1 MATLSPM
8 TKLDAVN
15 ICLSSMGEPHVN
27 SLDTAAIDAQ
37 IASDVID
44 ELSRSVQ
51 IRGFNWNREFTS
63 LSPDISGYIN
73 LPENTLKVDSI
84 ESSKLTNV
92 VQRGQRLYNVD
103 DGTYTFTEAVRVGLT
118 VLLDFELL
126 PSAARDYIACSAALV
141 NQERV
146 LGSML
151 LDKFLQQRAQ
161 QAWTELQRDELNN
174 ADPNI
179 LRDNWSVY
187 GTIQRGWFR
196 RGGFLS

>member
-1 MATLSPM
+1 MAITPM

-15 ICLSSMGEPHVN
+15 IALSSMGEPKVN
-27 SLDTAAIDAQ
+27 TLEDAAIDAQ
-37 IASDVID
+37 IASDTID
-44 ELSRSVQ
+44 EISRSVQ
-51 IRGFNWNREFTS
+51 LRGFNWNREFTN

-84 ESSKLTNV
+84 ETSKLTNV

-103 DGTYTFTEAVRVGLT
+103 DGTFTFTDPVRVELT
-118 VLLDFELL
+118 VHLDFELL
-126 PSAARDYIACSAALV
+126 PSAARDYIATSAAMI

-146 LGSML
+146 LGSAL

-161 QAWTELQRDELNN
+161 QAWVELQRDELNN
-174 ADPNI
+174 ADPNV
-179 LRDNWSVY
+179 LKDNWSVY